1 MKMRVDL
8 LIVLAVVVLTLLWL
22 DRQTR
27 EPDIP
32 LERLSVQGLMG
43 GESTDFRQVLEPIP
57 LSFPAAHGKHAEYQ
71 NEWWYFTGNFDTA
84 DGGRLGF
91 QFTLF
96 RFGTRPNEILDS
108 AWATDTTWMAHLAL
122 SDARH
127 TRFFQSE
134 RFARGALGLA
144 GATDQ
149 RWWLRDWE
157 VTRDGQT
164 WHLDADAGEFAL
176 QLSLTPE
183 RPIILQGDAGYSRKG
198 PEPGNASRYYSIT
211 RLATAGQVRIGDEV
225 LEVSGLS
232 WLDREWGSN
241 QLSETQVGWDWWA
254 MHLDDGRDL
263 MLARLR
269 NADGSTL
276 EWSYGQL
283 VFPDGSHRYLPRG
296 SFELKETRWWTDRKG
311 ARWPVDWEIKVPAA
325 ALHIH
330 TRAVFDDQHWWQG
343 SVDYWEG
350 MIDVIDAGSGRK
362 IGRGYLELS
371 GYGGG

>member
-1 MKMRVDL
+1 MRIDL
-8 LIVLAVVVLTLLWL
+8 IIIAILVLLAAAWL
-22 DRQTR
+22 AMQTR
-27 EPDIP
+27 EPEVP
-32 LERLSVQGLMG
+32 LERLNVQNLMG
-43 GESTDFRQVLEPIP
+43 GQASDFRQVLEPIP
-57 LSFPAAHGKHAEYQ
+57 LSFPEAHGKNPEYQ
-71 NEWWYFTGNFDTA
+71 NEWWYFTGNFETA

-91 QFTLF
+91 QYTLF
-96 RFGTRPNEILDS
+96 RFGTRPDETLDS

-122 SDARH
+122 SDGRN

-144 GATDQ
+144 GADDT

-157 VTRDGQT
+157 VIRDGET
-164 WHLDADAGEFAL
+164 WHLDADAGDFAL
-176 QLSLTPE
+176 QLSLSKE

-211 RLATAGQVRIGDEV
+211 RLATEGRVRIGDEV

-241 QLSETQVGWDWWA
+241 QLSEEQVGWDWWA
-254 MHLDDGRDL
+254 MHLDDGRDV

-269 NADGSTL
+269 NADGSTS

-283 VFPDGSHRYLPRG
+283 VFPNGTHRYLPRG
-296 SFELKETRWWTDRKG
+296 SFTLEETRWWTDRNG
-311 ARWPVDWEIKVPAA
+311 ARWPLDWEIEIPEAD
-325 ALHIH
+325 LHIH
-330 TRAVFDDQHWWQG
+330 TRAVFDDQHWQG

-350 MIDVIDAGSGRK
+350 MIDVIDVASERK